1 MAIIINTAATQL
13 IRRYN
18 LQNTRVADTRTNKYD
33 GKIPQATQRDP
44 ELYKSLLGTPVL
56 ADVTFKGRSYVNS
69 AGKTV
74 SFDDVRFETVLLNVS
89 LPKIIV
95 KTSIQGQDG
104 SVKEYIGQDDY
115 QVTVNGIITG
125 PNGHHPA
132 DEIRV
137 LKNMLDAPIP
147 IEVVSRYLQ
156 NLDIY
161 NLVVED
167 WAMQQDPGGY
177 SYQGFT
183 INCISDYPIELQIR

>member
-1 MAIIINTAATQL
+1 MPVIINTSATQL

-18 LQNTRVADTRTNKYD
+18 LQNTRVADARNNPYD
-33 GKIPQATQRDP
+33 GKISQDTQRDP
-44 ELYKSLLGTPVL
+44 ELYKSSLGTPVL
-56 ADVTFKGRSYVNS
+56 ADVTFKGRSYVNA

-74 SFDDVRFETVLLNVS
+74 SFEDVRFETVLLNVS
-89 LPKIIV
+89 QPKNIV
-95 KTSIQGQDG
+95 KTIIEGSDG
-104 SVKEYIGQDDY
+104 SIKEYIGLGDY

-132 DEIRV
+132 DEIRA

-177 SYQGFT
+177 SYQAFT
-183 INCISDYPIELQIR
+183 INCISDLPVEIQII